1 MTDDILKC
9 SVELVDNMEII
20 REVFPQESRLVQL
33 SCAGILACK
42 GVRADAERLKRCR
55 ELTGKPDSSFLKTGN
70 TLLPM
75 LISMTAAEEEPERLL
90 LCAGELYELLGREL
104 PASGLLCAA
113 AMELAGEAAWETRK
127 EAAARAGRLYGRMR
141 EENPDQITEKSGAL
155 CAFMAFSPRPDSG
168 LLQDTAACYRLL
180 REVFPYEAPRRT
192 VSCMLAMSEEAPEEK
207 CARAQKLAAKLQIA
221 GLRYGTYYE
230 LPVLS
235 APVMAKKDPDETV
248 ADIVI
253 VQSWLAKK
261 LKRGI
266 FDRIP
271 ERQLLMYAGL
281 IVGLDGI
288 RKRLLH
294 AEDKD
299 GGETLRLLQK
309 AAVCAAAGATDAA
322 KGFWKR

>member
-75 LISMTAAEEEPERLL
+75 LISMTAAEEEPESLL
-90 LCAGELYELLGREL
+90 LCAGELYEQLEREL
-104 PASGLLCAA
+104 PASDLLCAA
-113 AMELAGEAAWETRK
+113 ALELAK
-127 EAAARAGRLYGRMR
+127 EASAGAQEKAVARAGGLYRRMK
-141 EENPDQITEKSGAL
+141 EENRDQLTEKSGTV
-155 CAFMAFSPRPDSG
+155 CAFMAFSQRADSG

-180 REVFPYEAPRRT
+180 RETFSYEVPCWT
-192 VSCMLAMSEEAPEEK
+192 LSCMLAMSEEMPEEK
-207 CARAQKLAAKLQIA
+207 CARAQKLVTKLPVA

-230 LPVLS
+230 LPVLA
-235 APVMAKKDPDETV
+235 APAMAKKDPDETV
-248 ADIVI
+248 ADVVI

-266 FDRIP
+266 FDRIS

-288 RKRLLH
+288 RKRLLN

-299 GGETLRLLQK
+299 GGQTLRLLQK
-309 AAVCAAAGATDAA
+309 AAVCEAVGATAEA
-322 KGFWKR
+322 EGFWRR